1 MSRAVYDAQ
10 RDWKDVRFL
19 LLEAEPVSES
29 GRSRLRGNTE
39 SLEIDASEAGYLAG
53 YAAVQAGYT
62 HLGYIGQK
70 NEENGTKYGTGYAL
84 GAEAAAADL
93 GLGENSITLDYTY
106 RKSSSVS
113 PSIRIPGCRPTC
125 SRCVFFGESRASP
138 CFALSNR
145 YRHSHSEA
153 KAGRPPKK
161 IDYDKIVEL
170 KRKDLD
176 VNSICKELGI
186 SRALYYR
193 EVVSSIDSLEVGTR
207 IEYRPIDEECW
218 TKGTVMINE
227 RNTKYV
233 QCDDGIV
240 DYPRKR
246 DVIRMI

>member
-1 MSRAVYDAQ
+1 MKTTLRIDRSNDYDKC
-10 RDWKDVRFL
+10 RLKELNEL
-19 LLEAEPVSES
+19 LNPYGITFTPDTTEYT
-29 GRSRLRGNTE
+29 NTRTQKT
-39 SLEIDASEAGYLAG
+39 
-53 YAAVQAGYT
+53 AVQ
-62 HLGYIGQK
+62 
-70 NEENGTKYGTGYAL
+70 
-84 GAEAAAADL
+84 DL
-93 GLGENSITLDYTY
+93 LHIEVDETIL
-106 RKSSSVS
+106 KS
-113 PSIRIPGCRPTC
+113 R
-125 SRCVFFGESRASP
+125 
-138 CFALSNR
+138 
-145 YRHSHSEA
+145 SEA